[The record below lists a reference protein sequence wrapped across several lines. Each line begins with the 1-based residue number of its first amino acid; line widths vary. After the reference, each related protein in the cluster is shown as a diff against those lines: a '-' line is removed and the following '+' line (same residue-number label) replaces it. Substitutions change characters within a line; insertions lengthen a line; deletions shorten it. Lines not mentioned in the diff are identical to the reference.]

1 MKMIDLTLP
10 PFAWVSSGGHDGSN
24 LDERNVILHIRSMS
38 VIEIFLYDDVVLND
52 DVLSYKFGY
61 NNRYGE
67 KENCIATLHHCS
79 VLDPVADREM
89 IIEEIIK
96 PAVEWYCSYCDWED
110 ENIAND
116 CCCEI

>member
-1 MKMIDLTLP
+1 MKMIDLALP

-38 VIEIFLYDDVVLND
+38 VIEIFQYDDVVLNE

-61 NNRYGE
+61 INLYGVKE
-67 KENCIATLHHCS
+67 KRIAALHHCS
-79 VLDPVADREM
+79 VFDPVADMEM

-96 PAVEWYCSYCDWED
+96 PAVDWYRDYCDWED
-110 ENIAND
+110 ENIAN
-116 CCCEI
+116 ERL